1 VSSTL
6 HRRPDS
12 PLLGW
17 GTPGDDEQLLPLNK
31 HSNAYAA
38 SLVVKSGPGILY
50 GFTVYNSAV
59 AAQFI
64 GWYDSATVPA
74 DGVAPDGFITVATVA
89 SNGIAWLPGRT
100 FHTGIVL
107 CNSSTG
113 PTKTLGVADC
123 YFDAQY
129 V

>member
-74 DGVAPDGFITVATVA
+74 DGVAPDGFIKVDTVLSQGV
-89 SNGIAWLPGRT
+89 AWLPGRT

-113 PTKTLGVADC
+113 PTKTAGAADC

>member
-1 VSSTL
+1 MSVAL
-6 HRRPDS
+6 GDAPI
-12 PLLGW
+12 LGW
-17 GTPGDDEQLLPLNK
+17 GLPPEGEQLRPLNK
-31 HSNAYAA
+31 HSNAYGA

-50 GFTVYNSAV
+50 GFTVYNSAA

-64 GWYDSATVPA
+64 GWYDSATLPA
-74 DGVAPDGFITVATVA
+74 DGVAPDGFISVATVA
-89 SNGIAWLPGRT
+89 GSGVAWLPGRT

-113 PTKTLGVADC
+113 PTKTIGAADC
-123 YFDAQY
+123 YFDAQF